1 MAGAVVGRGRGA
13 VVIGRDAPLIVEALA
28 AAKRDLGKPAYPVE
42 RAPSLEEAV
51 RCARAMALPGDV
63 VILSPA
69 CTSFDMFSSYEER
82 GDRFRAAVRAF
93 AAPVT
98 P

>member
-1 MAGAVVGRGRGA
+1 
-13 VVIGRDAPLIVEALA
+13 
-28 AAKRDLGKPAYPVE
+28 
-42 RAPSLEEAV
+42 
-51 RCARAMALPGDV
+51 MALPGDV

-93 AAPVT
+93 AVPAAP
-98 P
+98 